1 MQPGHFFHDRRTDT
15 ISFRGMG
22 LIRLIKFTE
31 DLIDLLPR
39 NVPAVIGTL
48 HHSRSAVLKDPRA
61 ENNAQHRH
69 GPVRFLPA
77 ETGEPVKGTALPA
90 DTVPGLICPGHSLP
104 VPGGQIKIFSTFL

>member
-1 MQPGHFFHDRRTDT
+1 
-15 ISFRGMG
+15 MG

-39 NVPAVIGTL
+39 NVPAVIGT
-48 HHSRSAVLKDPRA
+48 SAVLKDPRA

-69 GPVRFLPA
+69 GPVRFLSA
-77 ETGEPVKGTALPA
+77 EAGLSVKGTALPA

-104 VPGGQIKIFSTFL
+104 VPGGQIKISSTFL